1 MRQDI
6 AMKYNRRIYPV
17 YKGIGWD
24 PLFYSA
30 IIFLFLT
37 QVKGLEATK
46 VLYAE
51 SACSL
56 FGLLLQ
62 IPITIL
68 IEKLGSR
75 KSVIIGN
82 ILMTTQIIMM
92 IFVKNFAFLLLA
104 YIILALGSAMKDIS
118 ECTILYDATKMC
130 KRKNSLGN
138 IDAKGSSA
146 SYALQA
152 ITSILAGY
160 FFIINPYIP
169 LILSALISFLTVIIA
184 CRFEEVEQKKRET
197 TIKQSVRDM
206 KEGFGFILNS
216 KRLRSLLIFISLF
229 VGVLMMI
236 STYEKSL
243 LKDLGVKAQYF
254 GIIFAMLTMV
264 QCFSVQYQNK
274 IHNKFKNKTLAFL
287 SIPIFISFMLIGVI
301 ANLNLNHVFQ
311 IIAIIF
317 MFAIQH
323 FLRSPYWVL
332 ENKYITN
339 FTTPDIRVKILSA
352 KKIMSKITRM
362 SISFLAGLLLEYYTT
377 SQAYFLIGLIGLIVV
392 LLLLKYMNSRVGLAP
407 EQYDKKDIEYGK
419 ISNQELV

>member
-37 QVKGLEATK
+37 QVKEIEAAK

-56 FGLLLQ
+56 FGLILQ
-62 IPITIL
+62 IPSTIL

-75 KSVIIGN
+75 KSLIWGN
-82 ILMTTQIIMM
+82 ILVTVQIVMM
-92 IFVKNFAFLLLA
+92 LFVNHFAVLLVA
-104 YIILALGSAMKDIS
+104 YMILALGTAMKDVS
-118 ECTILYDATKMC
+118 ECSILYDATKMC
-130 KRKNSLGN
+130 KRQNSLGN

-160 FFIINPYIP
+160 LFVVNPYIP
-169 LILSALISFLTVIIA
+169 LILSSAMSILTVMIA
-184 CRFEEVEQKKRET
+184 YQFEEVETQEKAT
-197 TIKQSVRDM
+197 TIKEMLNDT
-206 KEGFGFILNS
+206 KDGFAFILNS
-216 KRLRSLLIFISLF
+216 KRLKSLLLFMSIF

-243 LKDLGVKAQYF
+243 LKDLNVSAQYF

-264 QCFSVQYQNK
+264 QCFAVQFQAK
-274 IHNKFKNKTLAFL
+274 IHNRFRNKTLSFL
-287 SIPIFISFMLIGVI
+287 SIPVFVSFIIIGVVGHLQFNRM
-301 ANLNLNHVFQ
+301 AQ
-311 IIAIIF
+311 ITIILL
-317 MFAIQH
+317 MFALQH
-323 FLRSPYWVL
+323 FLRSPYWTL

-339 FTTPDIRVKILSA
+339 FTTPNIRIKILSA
-352 KKIMSKITRM
+352 SKFMKRIARM
-362 SISFLAGLLLEYYTT
+362 TVSFLAGLLLEYYTT
-377 SQAYFLIGLIGLIVV
+377 SQAYFIIGAVGLVLMLLILT
-392 LLLLKYMNSRVGLAP
+392 YMNKRVGLKP
-407 EQYDKKDIEYGK
+407 EEYDKSDIQYAE
-419 ISNQELV
+419 N